1 MMASLYQSGSL
12 ALPLRFMVGVAFGSG
27 ESLPR
32 GLPHKATT
40 FPGDL
45 TEASF
50 FTTEGTENTE
60 AGREGRVRTGQDPI
74 LPLRSGSVSSVISV
88 VKRLAFLANGKGKVQ
103 IVIVDVLVPFSPR
116 PISGLDGARQR
127 RA

>member
-1 MMASLYQSGSL
+1 MASLYQSGSL
-12 ALPLRFMVGVAFGSG
+12 ALPLRFMLGVAFGSG

-32 GLPHKATT
+32 GLAREATT

-74 LPLRSGSVSSVISV
+74 LLLCSGSVSSVISV
-88 VKRLAFLANGKGKVQ
+88 VKRLSFLANGKGWVQ

-116 PISGLDGARQR
+116 PVRGFASA
-127 RA
+127 